1 MDKKPSDYID
11 EFLTFLRE
19 AWLEYHIAQGLE
31 SDTDKESQDILHW
44 VEFHCGEPVDE
55 ETSEKIQR
63 VLGEV
68 RQRRRQA
75 KNTQA
80 VMKPVIE
87 WLGENGSIKKSLE
100 QLLGSVHKAEK
111 YIQNQHYTQKTDIM
125 SEILGP
131 PKEATADEKET

>member
-63 VLGEV
+63 VLGAV

-75 KNTQA
+75 KDTEA
-80 VMKPVIE
+80 MMEPVIE

-100 QLLGSVHKAEK
+100 QLLGSVRKAEK

-131 PKEATADEKET
+131 PKEPEDKTE